1 MQIWKGM
8 AVALSRRKIG
18 TILLTAVTL
27 GMLLLPGAG
36 YSQVGVL
43 PATCQDIKT
52 RFPAAPDSQY
62 IILAAGNKLMSVYCH
77 DMANNPREYITLAQ
91 TGEASNFSQYTA
103 GGASPGTNVR
113 TSFTRVRLDPTLFI
127 VDIGDLT
134 FANSVGSLT
143 HSGNEPVK
151 SMPYGAA
158 MSCDP
163 TNDGRANIDL
173 RGTPFAVADTFQAAG
188 FPDPNGAATV
198 APGEQVVELKARG
211 FCGWI
216 TSAPF
221 IFNPFNPTPG
231 DFHLDLK
238 CTGIVGSLGVC
249 L

>member
-1 MQIWKGM
+1 
-8 AVALSRRKIG
+8 VVLSGRKIG
-18 TILLTAVTL
+18 LILLTGVTL

-43 PATCQDIKT
+43 PATCQDIRT

-62 IILAAGNKLMSVYCH
+62 IILAAGNRLMSVYCY

-91 TGEASNFSQYTA
+91 TGETSNFSQYTA
-103 GGASPGTNVR
+103 GGASAGTNVR
-113 TSFTRVRLDPTLFI
+113 TSFTKVRLNPALLI

-143 HSGNEPVK
+143 HSGKEPVK
-151 SMPYGAA
+151 SMPYGVA

-163 TNDGRANIDL
+163 ANDGIGNIDL
-173 RGTPFAVADTFQAAG
+173 RGTPFAVADIFTAAG
-188 FPDPNGAATV
+188 FPAPNGSATV
-198 APGEQVVELKARG
+198 TPGDQVVELKARG

-231 DFHLDLK
+231 DFHLELK